1 MVALVLCDGR
11 RPQLAAAL
19 STLTFRQIESRT
31 MPTKRLARDP
41 NHKWVAGVCGGIAR
55 WLDADPDIVRL
66 IYVLLSVVSAA
77 FPGTLVYLILWA
89 VMPIEE

>member
-1 MVALVLCDGR
+1 
-11 RPQLAAAL
+11 
-19 STLTFRQIESRT
+19 

-66 IYVLLSVVSAA
+66 ICARLRHVRRFSRHPRLLRSLGIDAGGRVGPAKK
-77 FPGTLVYLILWA
+77 P
-89 VMPIEE
+89 